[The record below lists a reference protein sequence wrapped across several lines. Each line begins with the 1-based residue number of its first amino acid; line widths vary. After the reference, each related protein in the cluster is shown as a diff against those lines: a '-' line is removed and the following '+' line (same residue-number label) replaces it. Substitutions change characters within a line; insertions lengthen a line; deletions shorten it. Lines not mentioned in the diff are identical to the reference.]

1 MRTLQSLLY
10 AGLSLAMAG
19 CALNQNYA
27 QCQQDADCTQEGGP
41 KQFCTS
47 DQICVP
53 DTPEERLCTL
63 TEPKQPSAK
72 ALHVGALMYVPADK
86 LSAQMNVR
94 LHAMQLAVQEINDL
108 AKTDQAQ
115 PLALHVCDISGS
127 PGDALNSM
135 RVLINRYQVAAVI
148 GPDSQAALSDVVG
161 LASSSS
167 IPILSPAGTA
177 SALAQLPSLGFLLR
191 MAPLDTQI
199 ASPLAREIPNGSQL
213 GLVSSEDS
221 YGNNVRRSFLSAWMN
236 RDAINNILRN
246 GYSYTETM
254 PGQLETVATQLVA
267 NQPTYAALIVTT
279 TQTQLVQQL
288 KDLPNPPADP
298 MRATQ
303 VVVSDTAHNDDMLA
317 LASRPDMTLHMKR
330 LRGIGPLS
338 LGSSIEATEF
348 KTAYQSHYPGE
359 RLSSDLYVGYAY
371 DAVYVAAAAMN
382 SIKGDVS
389 GQAVLGVLRRM
400 TNSMKVYPLSR
411 VTFADTVRLINQG
424 DTFTLTGTT
433 GPIRFTPEGSRDPS
447 LFERWTLDTSVPGQA
462 NYASTAL

>member
-1 MRTLQSLLY
+1 MP
-10 AGLSLAMAG
+10 LAWGASG
-19 CALNQNYA
+19 CAQNQNYS
-27 QCQQDADCTQEGGP
+27 QCQQDADCNQEGGG

-53 DTPEERLCTL
+53 DTPEERLCAL
-63 TEPKQPSAK
+63 TEPQQPSAK
-72 ALHVGALMYVPADK
+72 ALHIGALMYLPP
-86 LSAQMNVR
+86 AQMTAQMTVR

-108 AKTDQAQ
+108 AKTDQAR
-115 PLALHVCDISGS
+115 PLALHICDISGS
-127 PGDALNSM
+127 TGDALNSM
-135 RVLINRYQVAAVI
+135 RVLINKYQVAAVI

-167 IPILSPAGTA
+167 IPIISPAGTA
-177 SALAQLPSLGFLLR
+177 SALAQLPSLGYLLR

-199 ASPLAREIPNGSQL
+199 ASPLSREVPNGGLL

-236 RDAINNILRN
+236 RDSINNVLRN
-246 GYSYTETM
+246 SYSYTETTS
-254 PGQLETVATQLVA
+254 GQLQNVATQLVA
-267 NQPTYAALIVTT
+267 NQPTYAVLIVST
-279 TQTQLVQQL
+279 TQPQLVQAV

-317 LASRPDMTLHMKR
+317 LASRPDMALHMKR

-338 LGSSIEATEF
+338 LGTSIEATEF
-348 KTAYQSHYPGE
+348 KTAFQSRYAGE

-371 DAVYVAAAAMN
+371 DAVYLTAAVMN
-382 SIKGDVS
+382 SIKGEVS
-389 GQAVLGVLRRM
+389 GQAVLTTLRRM

-424 DTFTLTGTT
+424 DTFTLTGAT

-447 LFERWTLDTSVPGQA
+447 LFERWSFDTSVPGQA
-462 NYASTAL
+462 SYVSTPL